1 MENEKII
8 EPQATE
14 EFIEK
19 HIPFIISCIS
29 KFTGRYVSIENDD
42 EYSIG
47 MMAFVEAIE
56 KYKES
61 RGDFYAFS
69 SLVIESRLKN
79 FFEKE
84 NKHIKNKSIED
95 YKERG
100 TDLVDNL
107 EDHDKDDL
115 NREFTINEIKK
126 LKEEIDDFGFGFEEL
141 VNEAPKHK
149 DTREKAIDISEKS
162 SREKDITDFM
172 FVKKRLPI
180 KNISDRFDVSEK
192 VIRKSKLFIITVI
205 IILFRGYRN
214 LKLWIKKGR

>member
-1 MENEKII
+1 MENIKTKEIRVS
-8 EPQATE
+8 E

-47 MMAFVEAIE
+47 MIAFVEAIE
-56 KYKES
+56 KYKEK
-61 RGDFYAFS
+61 RGDFYAFAR
-69 SLVIESRLKN
+69 LVIESRLKN

-84 NKHIKNKSIED
+84 NKNSKNKSIED
-95 YKERG
+95 YKEKG
-100 TDLVDNL
+100 IDILETADNNEDL
-107 EDHDKDDL
+107 DL
-115 NREFTINEIKK
+115 NREITIDEIKK
-126 LKEEIDDFGFGFEEL
+126 LKEEIDEFGFGFEEL

-172 FVKKRLPI
+172 FMKKRLPI
-180 KNISDRFDVSEK
+180 KNMSYRFDVSEK

>member
-47 MMAFVEAIE
+47 MIAFVEAIE

-69 SLVIESRLKN
+69 RLVIESRLKN

-180 KNISDRFDVSEK
+180 KNMSDRFDVSEK

>member
-1 MENEKII
+1 MKNGKVI
-8 EPQATE
+8 EIQATE

-47 MMAFVEAIE
+47 MIAFVEAIE
-56 KYKES
+56 KYREEK
-61 RGDFYAFS
+61 GDFYAFS
-69 SLVIESRLKN
+69 RLVIESRLKN

-84 NKHIKNKSIED
+84 NKNSKNKSIED

-100 TDLVDNL
+100 IDVL
-107 EDHDKDDL
+107 ETLEKYDDEDT
-115 NREFTINEIKK
+115 NREFTIKEINK
-126 LKEEIDDFGFGFEEL
+126 LKEEIEEFGFGFEEL

-149 DTREKAIDISEKS
+149 DTRNKAIDISEKS
-162 SREKDITDFM
+162 SKEKDITDFM
-172 FVKKRLPI
+172 FMKKRLPI
-180 KNISDRFDVSEK
+180 KKMSDKFEVSEK

>member
-69 SLVIESRLKN
+69 RLVIESRLKN

-107 EDHDKDDL
+107 EDYNKDDL

-180 KNISDRFDVSEK
+180 KNMSDRFDVSEK

>member
-69 SLVIESRLKN
+69 RLVIESRLKN

-84 NKHIKNKSIED
+84 NKHSKNKSIED

-107 EDHDKDDL
+107 ENHDKDDL

-180 KNISDRFDVSEK
+180 KNMSDRFDVSEK

>member
-69 SLVIESRLKN
+69 RLVIESRLKN

-162 SREKDITDFM
+162 SREKDITDFI

-180 KNISDRFDVSEK
+180 KNMSDRFDVSEK

>member
-47 MMAFVEAIE
+47 MIAFVEAIE

-69 SLVIESRLKN
+69 RLVIESRLKN

-84 NKHIKNKSIED
+84 NKHSKNKSIED

-107 EDHDKDDL
+107 ENHDKDDL

-180 KNISDRFDVSEK
+180 KNMSDRFDVSEK

>member
-47 MMAFVEAIE
+47 MIAFVEAIE

-69 SLVIESRLKN
+69 RLVIESRLKN

-107 EDHDKDDL
+107 ENHDKDDL

-162 SREKDITDFM
+162 SKEKDITDFM
-172 FVKKRLPI
+172 FMKKRLPI
-180 KNISDRFDVSEK
+180 KNMSDRFDVSEK

>member
-69 SLVIESRLKN
+69 RLVIESRLKN

-84 NKHIKNKSIED
+84 NKHSKNKSIED

-100 TDLVDNL
+100 SDLVDNL

-180 KNISDRFDVSEK
+180 KNMSDRFDVSEK

>member
-69 SLVIESRLKN
+69 RLVIESRLKN

-84 NKHIKNKSIED
+84 NKHSKNKSIED

-180 KNISDRFDVSEK
+180 KNMSDRFDVSEK

>member
-47 MMAFVEAIE
+47 MIAFVEAIE

-69 SLVIESRLKN
+69 RLVIESRLKN

-107 EDHDKDDL
+107 ENHDKDDL

-180 KNISDRFDVSEK
+180 KNMSDRFDVSEK

>member
-69 SLVIESRLKN
+69 RLVIESRLKN

-141 VNEAPKHK
+141 VNESPKHK
-149 DTREKAIDISEKS
+149 DTWEKAIDISEKS

-180 KNISDRFDVSEK
+180 KNMSDRFDVSEK

>member
-1 MENEKII
+1 MKNEKII

-42 EYSIG
+42 EYIIG

-69 SLVIESRLKN
+69 RLVIESRLKN

-180 KNISDRFDVSEK
+180 KNMSDRFDVSEK

>member
-1 MENEKII
+1 MKNGKVI
-8 EPQATE
+8 EIQATE

-47 MMAFVEAIE
+47 MIAFVEAIE
-56 KYKES
+56 KYREEK
-61 RGDFYAFS
+61 GDFYAFS
-69 SLVIESRLKN
+69 RLVIESRLKN

-84 NKHIKNKSIED
+84 NKNSKNKSIED

-100 TDLVDNL
+100 IDVL
-107 EDHDKDDL
+107 ETLEKYDDEDT
-115 NREFTINEIKK
+115 NREFTIKEINK
-126 LKEEIDDFGFGFEEL
+126 LKEEIEEFGFGFEEL

-149 DTREKAIDISEKS
+149 DTRNKAIDISEKS
-162 SREKDITDFM
+162 SKEKDITDFM
-172 FVKKRLPI
+172 FMKKRLPI
-180 KNISDRFDVSEK
+180 KKMSDKFEVSEK
-192 VIRKSKLFIITVI
+192 IIRKSKLFIITVI

>member
-1 MENEKII
+1 MI
-8 EPQATE
+8 
-14 EFIEK
+14 
-19 HIPFIISCIS
+19 
-29 KFTGRYVSIENDD
+29 
-42 EYSIG
+42 
-47 MMAFVEAIE
+47 AFVEAIE

-69 SLVIESRLKN
+69 RLVIESRLKN

-107 EDHDKDDL
+107 ENHDKDDL

-180 KNISDRFDVSEK
+180 KNMSDRFDVSEK

>member
-1 MENEKII
+1 MENIKTKEIRVS
-8 EPQATE
+8 E

-47 MMAFVEAIE
+47 MIAFVEAIE
-56 KYKES
+56 KYKEEK
-61 RGDFYAFS
+61 GDFYAFS
-69 SLVIESRLKN
+69 RVVIESRLKN

-84 NKHIKNKSIED
+84 NKYSKNKSIEE
-95 YKERG
+95 YKEKG
-100 TDLVDNL
+100 TDLVENL
-107 EDHDKDDL
+107 EDHDKEDL
-115 NREFTINEIKK
+115 NREFTINEINQ
-126 LKEEIDDFGFGFEEL
+126 LKEEIEEFGFGFEEL

-149 DTREKAIDISEKS
+149 DTREKAIEISEKS
-162 SREKDITDFM
+162 SKEKDITDFM
-172 FVKKRLPI
+172 FMKKRLPI
-180 KNISDRFDVSEK
+180 KNMSDRFDVSEK

-205 IILFRGYRN
+205 IILCRGYRN

>member
-1 MENEKII
+1 MKKGKVI
-8 EPQATE
+8 EIQATE

-47 MMAFVEAIE
+47 MIAFVEAIE
-56 KYKES
+56 KYREEK
-61 RGDFYAFS
+61 GDFYAFS
-69 SLVIESRLKN
+69 RLVIESRLKN

-84 NKHIKNKSIED
+84 NKNSKNKSIED

-100 TDLVDNL
+100 IDVL
-107 EDHDKDDL
+107 ETLEKYDDEDT
-115 NREFTINEIKK
+115 NREFTIKEINK
-126 LKEEIDDFGFGFEEL
+126 LKEEIEEFGFGFEEL

-149 DTREKAIDISEKS
+149 DTRNKAIDISEKS
-162 SREKDITDFM
+162 SKEKDITDFM
-172 FVKKRLPI
+172 FMKKRLPI
-180 KNISDRFDVSEK
+180 KKMSDKFEVSEK

>member
-1 MENEKII
+1 MKNEKII

-69 SLVIESRLKN
+69 RLVIESRLKN

-180 KNISDRFDVSEK
+180 KNMSDRFDVSEK

>member
-8 EPQATE
+8 EPQVTE

-69 SLVIESRLKN
+69 RLVIESRLKN

-84 NKHIKNKSIED
+84 NKHSKNKSIED

-180 KNISDRFDVSEK
+180 KNMSDRFDVSEK

>member
-69 SLVIESRLKN
+69 RLVIESRLKN

-107 EDHDKDDL
+107 EDYDKDDL

-141 VNEAPKHK
+141 ANEAPKHK

-180 KNISDRFDVSEK
+180 KNMSDRFDVSEK

>member
-69 SLVIESRLKN
+69 RLVIESRLKN

-100 TDLVDNL
+100 IDLVDNL
-107 EDHDKDDL
+107 EDYDKDDL

-141 VNEAPKHK
+141 ANEAPKHK

-180 KNISDRFDVSEK
+180 KNMSDRFDVSEK

>member
-69 SLVIESRLKN
+69 RLVIESRLKN

-126 LKEEIDDFGFGFEEL
+126 LKEEIYDFGFGFEEL

-180 KNISDRFDVSEK
+180 KNMSDRFDVSEK

>member
-69 SLVIESRLKN
+69 RLVIESRLKN

-107 EDHDKDDL
+107 ENHDKDGL

-180 KNISDRFDVSEK
+180 KNMSDRFDVSEK

>member
-1 MENEKII
+1 MEEGKTIKV
-8 EPQATE
+8 EGTE
-14 EFIEK
+14 EFIEE

-47 MMAFVEAIE
+47 MIAFVEAIE
-56 KYKES
+56 KYKEK
-61 RGDFYAFS
+61 RGDFYAFAR
-69 SLVIESRLKN
+69 LVIGSRLKN

-84 NKHIKNKSIED
+84 NKNSKNKSIED
-95 YKERG
+95 YKEKG
-100 TDLVDNL
+100 IDILETADNNEDL
-107 EDHDKDDL
+107 DL
-115 NREFTINEIKK
+115 NREITIDEIKK
-126 LKEEIDDFGFGFEEL
+126 LKEEIDEFGFGFEEL

-172 FVKKRLPI
+172 FMKKRLPI
-180 KNISDRFDVSEK
+180 KNMSDRFDVSEK

>member
-1 MENEKII
+1 MKNGKVI
-8 EPQATE
+8 EIQANE

-47 MMAFVEAIE
+47 MIAFVEAIE
-56 KYKES
+56 KYREEK
-61 RGDFYAFS
+61 GDFYAFS
-69 SLVIESRLKN
+69 RLVIESRLKN

-84 NKHIKNKSIED
+84 NKNSKNKSIED

-100 TDLVDNL
+100 IDVL
-107 EDHDKDDL
+107 ETLEKYDDEDT
-115 NREFTINEIKK
+115 NREFTIKEINK
-126 LKEEIDDFGFGFEEL
+126 LKEEIEEFGFGFEEL

-149 DTREKAIDISEKS
+149 DTRNKAIDISEKS
-162 SREKDITDFM
+162 SKEKDITDFM
-172 FVKKRLPI
+172 FMKKRLPI
-180 KNISDRFDVSEK
+180 KKMSDKFEVSEK

>member
-69 SLVIESRLKN
+69 RLVIESRLKN

-100 TDLVDNL
+100 IDLVDNL
-107 EDHDKDDL
+107 EDYDKDDL

-180 KNISDRFDVSEK
+180 KNMSDRFDVSEK

>member
-69 SLVIESRLKN
+69 RLVIESRLKN

-84 NKHIKNKSIED
+84 NKHSKNKSIED

-126 LKEEIDDFGFGFEEL
+126 LKEEIDDFVFGFEEL

-180 KNISDRFDVSEK
+180 KNMSDRFDVSEK

>member
-1 MENEKII
+1 MKNGKVVEI
-8 EPQATE
+8 QATE

-47 MMAFVEAIE
+47 MIAFVEAIE
-56 KYKES
+56 KYREEK
-61 RGDFYAFS
+61 GDFYAFS
-69 SLVIESRLKN
+69 RLVIESRLKN

-84 NKHIKNKSIED
+84 NKNSKNKSIED

-100 TDLVDNL
+100 IDVL
-107 EDHDKDDL
+107 ETLEKYDDEDT
-115 NREFTINEIKK
+115 NREFTIKEINK
-126 LKEEIDDFGFGFEEL
+126 LKEEIEEFGFGFEEL

-149 DTREKAIDISEKS
+149 DTRNKAIDISEKS
-162 SREKDITDFM
+162 SKEKDITDFM
-172 FVKKRLPI
+172 FMKKRLPI
-180 KNISDRFDVSEK
+180 KKMSDKFEVSEK
-192 VIRKSKLFIITVI
+192 IIRKSKLFIITVI

>member
-69 SLVIESRLKN
+69 RLVIESRLKN

-100 TDLVDNL
+100 TDLVENL
-107 EDHDKDDL
+107 EDHNKDDL

>member
-69 SLVIESRLKN
+69 RLVIESRLKN

-107 EDHDKDDL
+107 EDHNKDDL

-162 SREKDITDFM
+162 SREKI
-172 FVKKRLPI
+172 
-180 KNISDRFDVSEK
+180 
-192 VIRKSKLFIITVI
+192 
-205 IILFRGYRN
+205 
-214 LKLWIKKGR
+214 

>member
-1 MENEKII
+1 MKNGKVI
-8 EPQATE
+8 EIQATE

-29 KFTGRYVSIENDD
+29 KFTGKYVSIENDD

-47 MMAFVEAIE
+47 MIAFVEAIE
-56 KYKES
+56 KYREEK
-61 RGDFYAFS
+61 GDFYAFS
-69 SLVIESRLKN
+69 RLVIESRLKN

-84 NKHIKNKSIED
+84 NKNSKNKSIED

-100 TDLVDNL
+100 IDVL
-107 EDHDKDDL
+107 ETLEKYDDEDT
-115 NREFTINEIKK
+115 NREFTIKEINK
-126 LKEEIDDFGFGFEEL
+126 LKEEIEEFGFGFEEL

-149 DTREKAIDISEKS
+149 DTRNKAIDISEKS
-162 SREKDITDFM
+162 SKEKDITDFM
-172 FVKKRLPI
+172 FMKKRLPI
-180 KNISDRFDVSEK
+180 KKMSDKFEVSEK
-192 VIRKSKLFIITVI
+192 IIRKSKLFIITVI

>member
-1 MENEKII
+1 MEEVKTIKV
-8 EPQATE
+8 EATE
-14 EFIEK
+14 EFIEE

-47 MMAFVEAIE
+47 MIAFVEAIE
-56 KYKES
+56 KYKEK
-61 RGDFYAFS
+61 RGDFYAFAR
-69 SLVIESRLKN
+69 LVIESRLKN

-84 NKHIKNKSIED
+84 NKNSKNKSIED
-95 YKERG
+95 YKEKG
-100 TDLVDNL
+100 IDILETADNNEDL
-107 EDHDKDDL
+107 DL
-115 NREFTINEIKK
+115 NREITIDEIKK
-126 LKEEIDDFGFGFEEL
+126 LKEEIDEFGFGFEEL

-162 SREKDITDFM
+162 SREKDITDFIFM
-172 FVKKRLPI
+172 KKRLPI
-180 KNISDRFDVSEK
+180 KNMSDRFDVSEK

>member
-69 SLVIESRLKN
+69 RLVIESRLKN

-84 NKHIKNKSIED
+84 NKHSKNKSIED

-162 SREKDITDFM
+162 SKEKDITDFM

-180 KNISDRFDVSEK
+180 KNMSDRFDVSEK

>member
-19 HIPFIISCIS
+19 HIPFIISYIS

-69 SLVIESRLKN
+69 RLVIESRLKN

-84 NKHIKNKSIED
+84 NKHSKNKSIED

-180 KNISDRFDVSEK
+180 KNMSDRFDVSEK

>member
-1 MENEKII
+1 MEEGKTIKV
-8 EPQATE
+8 EGTE
-14 EFIEK
+14 EFIEE

-47 MMAFVEAIE
+47 MIAFVEAIE
-56 KYKES
+56 KYKEK
-61 RGDFYAFS
+61 RGDFYAFAR
-69 SLVIESRLKN
+69 LVIESRLKN

-84 NKHIKNKSIED
+84 NKNSKNKSIED
-95 YKERG
+95 YKEKG
-100 TDLVDNL
+100 IDILETADNNDDL
-107 EDHDKDDL
+107 DL
-115 NREFTINEIKK
+115 NREITIDEIKK
-126 LKEEIDDFGFGFEEL
+126 LKEEIDEFGFGFEEL

-172 FVKKRLPI
+172 FMKKRLPI
-180 KNISDRFDVSEK
+180 KNMSDRFYVSEK